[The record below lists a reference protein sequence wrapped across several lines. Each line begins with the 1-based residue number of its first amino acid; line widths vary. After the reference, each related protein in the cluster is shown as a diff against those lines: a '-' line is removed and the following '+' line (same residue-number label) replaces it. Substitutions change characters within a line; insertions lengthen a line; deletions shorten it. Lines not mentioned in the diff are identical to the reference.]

1 MLFESAGDSNVDYRS
16 LSWKS
21 LVTRTSG
28 VGFGS
33 NLVGYMCTMC
43 AIYPVNMSSIGGD
56 RVLVATQRYI
66 SAL

>member
-16 LSWKS
+16 LSWKL

-33 NLVGYMCTMC
+33 NLVGYMCTMR
-43 AIYPVNMSSIGGD
+43 ATYSVKMS
-56 RVLVATQRYI
+56 
-66 SAL
+66 